1 MIYKL
6 TEWQNSSGIW
16 YCNCIDNLAQNS
28 GAWWL
33 PARVLNI
40 SPADFIKLLLSK
52 YKPDVFSFNKEK
64 CFCCWGWKDQ
74 SAMRKFKN
82 ELNAEARKV
91 NFQI

>member
-1 MIYKL
+1 MIFKM
-6 TEWQNSSGIW
+6 TEWQSSSGLW

-40 SPADFIKLLLSK
+40 TPAEFLKLLLSK
-52 YKPDVFSFNKEK
+52 YKPDVFNFSKEYF
-64 CFCCWGWKDQ
+64 FCSWAWKDQ
-74 SAMRKFKN
+74 SSMRKFKN
-82 ELNAEARKV
+82 DMNAAARKA

>member
-6 TEWQNSSGIW
+6 TEWQSSSDIW
-16 YCNCIDNLAQNS
+16 YCSCVDNLAQNS

-40 SPADFIKLLLSK
+40 SPAEFIKLLLTK
-52 YKPDVFSFNKEK
+52 YKPDIFSFNKEK
-64 CFCCWGWKDQ
+64 CVCIWGWKDQ
-74 SAMRKFKN
+74 SKMRLYKN
-82 ELNAEARKV
+82 WLNAEARKA